1 LGNNLDIF
9 SDNFYYAIEF
19 FENLIIPKSEYL
31 KTLSLEPFF
40 PRQVFFF
47 LQSMVAPVNF
57 YDDLSFEGVKINDII
72 P

>member
-1 LGNNLDIF
+1 VGNNLDIF
-9 SDNFYYAIEF
+9 PDNFYYAIEF

-31 KTLSLEPFF
+31 KTLSLEPFL
-40 PRQVFFF
+40 PRQVFLL

-57 YDDLSFEGVKINDII
+57 YDDLSFERDKINDVI